1 MAWLPTGITFQAM
14 PLHPDQVQR
23 VLRRAAELEK
33 RERPEPAVAAAGQMT
48 RADVTQIA
56 DEVGLAPAAIQRALA
71 ELDAGL
77 LAERAPAGFLDRTI
91 GPADVVCTRSVA
103 GPIESVRS
111 QVERFL
117 RGQLMQVKRNL
128 GDQGLVWEPAAD
140 LVSRVRRAFAIGTRV
155 ALPRDCELE
164 SNVVA
169 DPEDATRVLVRL
181 ELHMGAPR
189 QRRAWQAFGGV
200 AAGLGVIA
208 LGITTLHAIGPEAVM
223 AAAGSATA
231 AGSYVAARKGYRRD
245 LARAESGLLRF
256 LDALEHERS

>member
-1 MAWLPTGITFQAM
+1 M
-14 PLHPDQVQR
+14 PLHPDEVQR

-33 RERPEPAVAAAGQMT
+33 RERPQAAVAAAGQMT

-77 LAERAPAGFLDRTI
+77 LAERGPAGFLDRAI

-103 GPIESVRS
+103 GPIQSVRAHI
-111 QVERFL
+111 ERFL

-164 SNVVA
+164 SSVVA
-169 DPEDATRVLVRL
+169 DPEDASRVLVRL
-181 ELHMGAPR
+181 ALHMAIPR
-189 QRRAWQAFGGV
+189 QRRAWQAASGV
-200 AAGLGVIA
+200 VAGLGVIA
-208 LGITTLHAIGPEAVM
+208 LGVSAFHAVGPEAVM

-231 AGSYVAARKGYRRD
+231 LGSYAAARKNYRRD
-245 LARAESGLLRF
+245 VARAESGLLRF
-256 LDALEHERS
+256 LDALEHERD